1 MDINYVDAN
10 TFDFDSRLYLKILVA
25 IAKSDPDNG
34 EPEFNYVRRQAIGLG
49 LDLDDYW
56 DSTPKNFLTGRIK
69 VSRLT
74 ALVIIKDSIVLATM
88 DGHFSLGEKERIY
101 SYAESLD
108 IPRTDVDQVEN
119 LLKEF
124 DGLKSKWETLVAID

>member
-56 DSTPKNFLTGRIK
+56 DSTPKNFLTGRRK

>member
-34 EPEFNYVRRQAIGLG
+34 EPEFNYVRRQALGLG

-56 DSTPKNFLTGRIK
+56 DSTPKDFLTGRIK

>member
-1 MDINYVDAN
+1 M
-10 TFDFDSRLYLKILVA
+10 A

-49 LDLDDYW
+49 LDIDEYW
-56 DSTPKNFLTGRIK
+56 DNTPKDFLTGRIN

-74 ALVIIKDSIVLATM
+74 ALVIIKDSIALATM
-88 DGHFSLGEKERIY
+88 DGHFSLGEKERVY
-101 SYAESLD
+101 SYAENLD

-124 DGLKSKWETLVAID
+124 DDLKNKWETLVAID

>member
-25 IAKSDPDNG
+25 IAKSDPENG

-49 LDLDDYW
+49 LDLDDFW
-56 DSTPKNFLTGRIK
+56 ASTPKDFLTGRIK

-74 ALVIIKDSIVLATM
+74 ALVIIKDSILLATL
-88 DGHFSLGEKERIY
+88 DGNFSLGEKERIY
-101 SYAESLD
+101 AYAESLD
-108 IPRTDVDQVEN
+108 IPRTDVDRVES

-124 DGLKSKWETLVAID
+124 EGLKTKWDELVAID

>member
-49 LDLDDYW
+49 LDLDDFW
-56 DSTPKNFLTGRIK
+56 DSTPKDFLTGKIK

-74 ALVIIKDSIVLATM
+74 ALVIIKDSIILATM
-88 DGHFSLGEKERIY
+88 DGNFSLGEKERIY
-101 SYAESLD
+101 AYAESLD
-108 IPRTDVDQVEN
+108 IPRTDVDRVES

-124 DGLKSKWETLVAID
+124 ESLKTKWDELVTID

>member
-25 IAKSDPDNG
+25 IAKSDPENG

-49 LDLDDYW
+49 LDINEYW
-56 DSTPKNFLTGRIK
+56 KATGKDFLTGRLK

-74 ALVIIKDSIVLATM
+74 ALVIIKDSLALATL
-88 DGHFSLGEKERIY
+88 DGSFSLGEKERIY
-101 SYAESLD
+101 SCAESFD
-108 IPRTDVDQVEN
+108 IPRTDVDRVESW
-119 LLKEF
+119 LKESES
-124 DGLKSKWETLVAID
+124 LKKKWEELVNLD

>member
-25 IAKSDPDNG
+25 IAKSDPGNG

-49 LDLDDYW
+49 LDLDEYW
-56 DSTPKNFLTGRIK
+56 NSTPKDFLTGRIK

-74 ALVIIKDSIVLATM
+74 ALVIIKDSIMLATM
-88 DGHFSLGEKERIY
+88 DGNFSLGEKERIY
-101 SYAESLD
+101 TTAMSMD

-124 DGLKSKWETLVAID
+124 EGLKAKWDELVKID

>member
-56 DSTPKNFLTGRIK
+56 ESTPKDFLTGRIK

-74 ALVIIKDSIVLATM
+74 ALVIIKDSIMLATM

-108 IPRTDVDQVEN
+108 IPRTDVDRVEN